1 MHALYYIILMS
12 VNQYDIWNSIYLHN
26 LKSVCVCVYCVR
38 CIIYVFISKIWVS
51 SMFVFINVS
60 SFFLFDID
68 SKMINTRIFSQ
79 SLIYYH

>member
-1 MHALYYIILMS
+1 MS
-12 VNQYDIWNSIYLHN
+12 VNQYDRWNSIYIHN
-26 LKSVCVCVYCVR
+26 LKSVCVCTVYVVL
-38 CIIYVFISKIWVS
+38 YMYLFSKIWVS

-68 SKMINTRIFSQ
+68 SKMINTRIFSK

>member
-1 MHALYYIILMS
+1 MS

-26 LKSVCVCVYCVR
+26 LKSVCVCVCTV
-38 CIIYVFISKIWVS
+38 YVVLYMYLFSKIWVS

-60 SFFLFDID
+60 SFSLFDID